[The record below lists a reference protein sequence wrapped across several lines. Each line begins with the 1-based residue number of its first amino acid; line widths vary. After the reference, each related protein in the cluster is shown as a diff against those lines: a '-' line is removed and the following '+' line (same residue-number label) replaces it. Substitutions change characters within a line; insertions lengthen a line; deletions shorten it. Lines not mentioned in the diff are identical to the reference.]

1 MMTIIDQQASLEEGV
16 RGLEALASNREE
28 QKRRR
33 QSRLQVT
40 RYWDTFKILR
50 HLQDIERCWD
60 IFKRLRD
67 IETPSRL
74 RYLPLIYHQVTRYW
88 DRIFL
93 TLPPDWRPNLF
104 YAISLKILSNIQK
117 CCVWSNNFRWWRKEL
132 PRSKHKKDIDKVRCG
147 NEHFVKFSML
157 VSGWKKHFREY
168 LQNL

>member
-40 RYWDTFKILR
+40 RYWDTFQI
-50 HLQDIERCWD
+50 
-60 IFKRLRD
+60 LRD

-104 YAISLKILSNIQK
+104 YAIRLKILSNIQK
-117 CCVWSNNFRWWRKEL
+117 CCVWSNYFRWWRKEL

>member
-40 RYWDTFKILR
+40 RYWDTFQI
-50 HLQDIERCWD
+50 
-60 IFKRLRD
+60 LRD

-117 CCVWSNNFRWWRKEL
+117 CCMWSNNFRWWRKEL